1 MSTETKDRDL
11 QEIGRTAFEGIA
23 EMVAAL
29 ECDYSR
35 LEELREERADLETEA
50 NDDDADTETRGAARV
65 ALSDWD
71 AENGEELAELTA
83 AATLDGDL
91 LESRE
96 DAETRIQE
104 DALSV
109 EVRSGWVSP
118 GHPDFEPE
126 EFVILLCT
134 GGPAVRIRG
143 EISGGQPSRA
153 WLEVQDWFK
162 PWTEYTG
169 SYGEAPVRD
178 ILLAYASQFYFGE

>member
-1 MSTETKDRDL
+1 MTTETKDRDL

-29 ECDYSR
+29 ECDYDR
-35 LEELREERADLETEA
+35 LAELREERDELRRTAAGDA
-50 NDDDADTETRGAARV
+50 NEDYAAWIEEYGA
-65 ALSDWD
+65 
-71 AENGEELAELTA
+71 EYEELTA
-83 AATLDGDL
+83 AAGEC
-91 LESRE
+91 ESRE
-96 DAETRIQE
+96 DAETQIQE

-126 EFVILLCT
+126 EFVILLST

-143 EISGGQPSRA
+143 ELSGGQPSRA

-169 SYGEAPVRD
+169 SYGETPVRD
-178 ILLAYASQFYFGE
+178 ILLAYASQFYFGEG